1 MFISSGVK
9 KFLDR
14 AIKFSDC
21 AVVDL
26 CFLSDIH
33 STTFQMAQ
41 EKRKLDQLEDIDDG
55 LEMIYRI
62 SIKCGIYIPVMYSA
76 DDFPKFDKCI
86 FNNHLY
92 IIGDEFLKDDM
103 DNLIRDFT
111 RTTLQSLEDKNS
123 DDESSD
129 ENDDDDVSGSGNSND
144 SNKRGGSSSQP
155 VKQQMSIN
163 QGIETIGEIAGKFK
177 IFIPIIFTADDFPGF
192 RRDAVVYYSG
202 ILSDELLKDMGDEI
216 EDHIRG
222 TLEQIQAGEL

>member
-1 MFISSGVK
+1 
-9 KFLDR
+9 
-14 AIKFSDC
+14 
-21 AVVDL
+21 
-26 CFLSDIH
+26 
-33 STTFQMAQ
+33 MAQ

-55 LEMIYRI
+55 LEMIHRI
-62 SIKCGIYIPVMYSA
+62 STKCGIYTPVMYSA

-92 IIGDEFLKDDM
+92 IIGDEFLKNDM
-103 DNLIRDFT
+103 ENQIRDFT

-123 DDESSD
+123 DDE
-129 ENDDDDVSGSGNSND
+129 NDDGVSGSGSNNG
-144 SNKRGGSSSQP
+144 SNKRGGNSSQP

-192 RRDAVVYYSG
+192 RRDAVVYYRG

-222 TLEQIQAGEL
+222 TLERIQAG